1 MKTSLIKTPRSQ
13 LEVLPRCFLLSSAH
27 GPRVSVKGL
36 LGFQGHACF
45 FLLNIKFDAH
55 WMYIVHVSCVFL
67 WCFDSWI
74 SGISSSMWSLQCY
87 RLHVS
92 GLEFRAS
99 LAFPFFSISLC
110 TSCLM
115 WSLWYMLQGLL
126 GSIAT
131 QFLSYEKIHIGV
143 FVPQLKM
150 SALNNFCLRMVVYLV
165 IIPKNQ
171 RSFKYILV

>member
-1 MKTSLIKTPRSQ
+1 MIKTLRSQ

-27 GPRVSVKGL
+27 GPRVKGL

-126 GSIAT
+126 GFDRHHTISL
-131 QFLSYEKIHIGV
+131 FCEKIHVGV

-150 SALNNFCLRMVVYLV
+150 SALNNFCLRMVVVYLV

-171 RSFKYILV
+171 RSFK